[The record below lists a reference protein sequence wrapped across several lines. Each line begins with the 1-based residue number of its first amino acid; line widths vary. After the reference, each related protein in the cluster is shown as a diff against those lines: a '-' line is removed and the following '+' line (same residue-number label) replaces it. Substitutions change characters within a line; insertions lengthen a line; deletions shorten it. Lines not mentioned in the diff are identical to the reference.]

1 MKTPSIEYDYIVR
14 HISDGDSKGYKAI
27 IPAFKGVVF
36 GDNLAELE
44 EGVALAIEEEIKAR
58 KSARGKKRA
67 IPEPDKNQK
76 FSGRFVFRI
85 KPSLHEELALEA
97 KARGK
102 SLNAY
107 IQEKI
112 ATR

>member
-1 MKTPSIEYDYIVR
+1 MKQFKIEYDYIV
-14 HISDGDSKGYKAI
+14 HPISEGASKGYKAI
-27 IPAFKGVVF
+27 IPAFSGVVF
-36 GDNLAELE
+36 GENLTELE

-58 KSARGKKRA
+58 KSAPGKKQ
-67 IPEPDKNQK
+67 PMPLPDRDQT
-76 FSGRFVFRI
+76 FSGKFMVRI
-85 KPSLHEELALEA
+85 NPSMHEKLALEA

-112 ATR
+112 AS